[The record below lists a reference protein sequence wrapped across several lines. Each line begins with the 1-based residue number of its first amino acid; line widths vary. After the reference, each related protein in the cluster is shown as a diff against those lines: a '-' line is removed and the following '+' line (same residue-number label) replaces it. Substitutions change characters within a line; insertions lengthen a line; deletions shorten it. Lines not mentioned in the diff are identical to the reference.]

1 MIVSDATGLFILPFG
16 ITMHNATV
24 DLMNSLGIFFI
35 PFTIAIVNNFFS
47 ARAEGADEGSPSII
61 FIKRTEKDFVSMLFI
76 LLVVVMPVN
85 DSSASYS
92 YKQFSHQSTPSLLK
106 GSTEMSDLVDNL
118 TFSDELEKGQAPLAI
133 GLINDLGQ
141 GISNSLIASIPCTPV
156 STNAGTGGCTQDSS
170 LSKIAEALQSVKSYK
185 GDTRKAINDFHETC
199 YQNALG
205 RYLEYKTLKDDM
217 SLYSGSYPSNS
228 NSKYGFNSSLMQ
240 SLYLGVMKIGDETDN
255 SVIYDQL
262 TIDTGDY
269 WPSSVA
275 SSSDVYCQVASQ
287 ALYDE
292 LYSEL
297 KELDNYS
304 TYYEPLMNSWIDIYS
319 RYSGDANE
327 MVASSSTV
335 KTEFINAMYIN
346 SYNVTN
352 KKIHNFINGYIFA
365 FNSLLAKYDIEF
377 ELPFLPSFLNEIF
390 ADDTQNPSKSWAEYA
405 GVVASNVIHLTTTLI
420 GSVESYTK
428 HEITVRTFPTIIQV
442 SIAATIMFS
451 PFVIVLSGYNPR
463 ITYTVL
469 VMLFGTCTSMYIFE
483 LGLVIGEN
491 VLAAASDRSFQV
503 HAIGSESRNFETV
516 WSFWMRNVIPI
527 SMVAMWN
534 IILQKV
540 GGMMYPMLIVSAP
553 EGSNIITVNNTQM
566 VTEKLVDHMK
576 ERIKQGPKNS
586 DNLTEEE
593 VNAVQEGQEEGL
605 REAFEEM
612 TPQEKENFMRNMHKM

>member
-24 DLMNSLGIFFI
+24 DLMNALGIFFI
-35 PFTIAIVNNFFS
+35 PFTVAIVNNFFS

-61 FIKRTEKDFVSMLFI
+61 FIKQTEKDFVCMLFI
-76 LLVVVMPVN
+76 LLVVVMPAN
-85 DSSASYS
+85 DNSATYS
-92 YKQFSHQSTPSLLK
+92 YKQYSHQSTPSLLN
-106 GSTEMSDLVDNL
+106 GSTEMSELIGNL
-118 TFSDELEKGQAPLAI
+118 TFSDELEKGQAPIAI
-133 GLINDLGQ
+133 GLINDIGQ

-156 STNAGTGGCTQDSS
+156 STNSGTGGCTQDAS
-170 LSKIAEALQSVKSYK
+170 LNKIAEALQSVKSYK
-185 GDTRKAINDFHETC
+185 GDTRKAISDFHETC
-199 YQNALG
+199 YRNALG
-205 RYLEYKTLKDDM
+205 QYLEYKSLKDDM
-217 SLYSGSYPSNS
+217 SLYSGAYPSNS
-228 NSKYGFNSSLMQ
+228 NTKYGFNSSLMQ
-240 SLYLGVMKIGDETDN
+240 SLYLGLMKIGDETDS

-275 SSSDVYCQVASQ
+275 SSDDVYCQVASQ
-287 ALYDE
+287 AIYDE

-304 TYYEPLMNSWIDIYS
+304 TYYEPAMNSWVDIYS
-319 RYSGDANE
+319 RYGGDANE

-346 SYNVTN
+346 SYNVSN
-352 KKIHNFINGYIFA
+352 RKIYSLVDGYIFA
-365 FNSLLAKYDIEF
+365 FNSLMAKYDIEF
-377 ELPFLPSFLNEIF
+377 ELPFLPKFINEIF
-390 ADDTQNPSKSWAEYA
+390 ADDAKNPSSSWLEYA
-405 GVVASNVIHLTTTLI
+405 GVVAVNAIHLTTSII
-420 GSVESYTK
+420 GAVDSYTK

-451 PFVIVLSGYNPR
+451 PFVIVLSGYNPK

-491 VLAAASDRSFQV
+491 ILTAASDSSFQV
-503 HAIGSESRNFETV
+503 HAIDSVSRSTETT

-527 SMVAMWN
+527 SMVATWN
-534 IILQKV
+534 IFLQKI

-553 EGSNIITVNNTQM
+553 EGSNILTDKTTQM
-566 VTEKLVDHMK
+566 VTQKLVQDIH
-576 ERIKQGPKNS
+576 ERIKQGPQNS

-605 REAFEEM
+605 REAIEEM
-612 TPQEKENFMRNMHKM
+612 TPQERENFIRNIHKM